1 MLNSPVPNIFNEH
14 RSALKLG
21 LLHMLSK
28 NVRLPVKRNKPVGLP
43 LEINSHS
50 SSSRSR
56 IYLIGDVAKITQRE
70 KSGTEIKEKKCN
82 CQRKSKE
89 EESTPVTE

>member
-28 NVRLPVKRNKPVGLP
+28 NVQLPPKRNKPVGLP
-43 LEINSHS
+43 LEINSHRAS
-50 SSSRSR
+50 LSSR
-56 IYLIGDVAKITQRE
+56 INLIGHVAKITQRE
-70 KSGTEIKEKKCN
+70 KSGTEIKQKKCN
-82 CQRKSKE
+82 RQRKVKE